1 MKLMEREFYA
11 NRDGSVGKLQKA
23 EQDWQWYCKQ
33 ARNRAM
39 MPKGVDQ
46 WQNILEQRNYML
58 PRINRY
64 YGFFGKMSRP
74 ESRKFNDPDFRNYFR
89 GYHNSYI

>member
-1 MKLMEREFYA
+1 MMEREFYS
-11 NRDGSVGKLQKA
+11 NRDGSATKLQKA
-23 EQDWQWYCKQ
+23 EQDWHWYCKQ

-46 WQNILEQRNYML
+46 WQNIMEQRQYML
-58 PRINRY
+58 PRNTRY

-74 ESRKFNDPDFRNYFR
+74 ESRKFDDPDFRNYFR
-89 GYHNSYI
+89 GYYNRFI